1 MKKNISEMVFPEP
14 NYTDKIH
21 RGLNLLFHFRPWLSF
36 TIPQVREHLIKEY
49 LWLAN
54 RTPAQEMLLN
64 KLINTGIKKLVQSGV
79 VKKVVSKTS
88 VEGQWQL
95 TETAVD
101 SGYTIIT
108 SSDEV
113 ASTEAARHAIKGRSI
128 SDRDLIKLNQ
138 TA

>member
-1 MKKNISEMVFPEP
+1 MVFPEP

-36 TIPQVREHLIKEY
+36 TIPQVKEY
-49 LWLAN
+49 LVKEYSWLAN

-64 KLINTGIKKLVQSGV
+64 KLINTGIKKLVQNGSI
-79 VKKVVSKTS
+79 KKVTSKTS
-88 VEGQWQL
+88 VESQWQL

-108 SSDEV
+108 STDEV
-113 ASTEAARHAIKGRSI
+113 ASTPEALKAIKGRSI
-128 SDRDLIKLNQ
+128 SDRDLMKLNQ
-138 TA
+138 AT

>member
-1 MKKNISEMVFPEP
+1 MVFPEP

-21 RGLNLLFHFRPWLSF
+21 QGLNLLFHFRPWLSF
-36 TIPQVREHLIKEY
+36 TISQVREHLIKEY
-49 LWLAN
+49 SWLAS

-95 TETAVD
+95 TETAVV
-101 SGYTIIT
+101 SGYTIVT
-108 SSDEV
+108 STDEV